1 LDRPIK
7 QTNEATQ
14 DAEEDCRQRVAL
26 RGLILLCNRAC
37 LAKKLDN
44 SYHQT
49 SKADTAEAV
58 SH

>member
-26 RGLILLCNRAC
+26 RGLILLCNRAR

-44 SYHQT
+44 GY
-49 SKADTAEAV
+49 E
-58 SH
+58 